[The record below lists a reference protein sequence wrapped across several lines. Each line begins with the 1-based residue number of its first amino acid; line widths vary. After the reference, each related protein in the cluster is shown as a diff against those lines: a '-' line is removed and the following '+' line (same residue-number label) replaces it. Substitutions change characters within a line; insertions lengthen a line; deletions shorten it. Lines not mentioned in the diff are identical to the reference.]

1 MKFVEPIRDK
11 NTVNAM
17 ADYIRNNYGDKYFIM
32 FEIGIHTGL
41 RISDILKLRVI
52 QVSGKDEITITETKT
67 QHTKKTNKSKLV
79 VFNARLKSELA
90 EYIKD
95 LPSYYHLIYNQ
106 RNPTKGIS
114 RAYAYRV
121 IHESGL
127 AFGLEHCG
135 THTMRKTFG
144 FHYYSQHKDI
154 AFLMKLFNHS
164 DQTKTLRY
172 IGIENDDFRR
182 ALSKSLYD

>member
-106 RNPTKGIS
+106 
-114 RAYAYRV
+114 
-121 IHESGL
+121 
-127 AFGLEHCG
+127 
-135 THTMRKTFG
+135 
-144 FHYYSQHKDI
+144 Q
-154 AFLMKLFNHS
+154 
-164 DQTKTLRY
+164 
-172 IGIENDDFRR
+172 
-182 ALSKSLYD
+182 